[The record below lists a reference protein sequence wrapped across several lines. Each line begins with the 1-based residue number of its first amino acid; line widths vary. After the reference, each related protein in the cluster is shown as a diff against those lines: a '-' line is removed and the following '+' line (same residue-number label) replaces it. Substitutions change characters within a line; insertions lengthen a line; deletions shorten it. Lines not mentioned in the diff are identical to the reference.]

1 MRIFTLS
8 IILSVSTVICN
19 DSTNYHEQTDYLN
32 KYFQKIH
39 HTELDDNVLVFV
51 MQPNSCGAC
60 SKESVA
66 FIQQVFEKNS
76 TPQTFIINGDKKVD
90 ILKAQLQQLPNAN
103 IIVDSTRQIDR
114 YGFLHVDDALIEV
127 ENGQITFIE
136 SIKDETL
143 SKLKR
148 RYKR

>member
-1 MRIFTLS
+1 MRIFILS
-8 IILSVSTVICN
+8 IVLSISTATCN
-19 DSTNYHEQTDYLN
+19 DKTDYQEQTEYLN

-39 HTELDDNVLVFV
+39 HTDLNDNELLFV
-51 MQPNSCGAC
+51 MQPSSCGAC

-66 FIQQVFEKNS
+66 FIQQVFQENN

-90 ILKAQLQQLPNAN
+90 VLKAQLQQLPNST

-127 ENGQITFIE
+127 KDGAITFME
-136 SIKDETL
+136 SINDETFP
-143 SKLKR
+143 KLKR

>member
-1 MRIFTLS
+1 MRIFILS
-8 IILSVSTVICN
+8 IILSVSTNICDNKN
-19 DSTNYHEQTDYLN
+19 DYQEQTDYLN
-32 KYFQKIH
+32 KYFQKIQYSKVA
-39 HTELDDNVLVFV
+39 DNQLIFV

-66 FIQQVFEKNS
+66 FIQQVFDGHD
-76 TPQTFIINGDKKVD
+76 TPQTFIINGNEKIDF
-90 ILKAQLQQLPNAN
+90 LQAQLQQLPNST
-103 IIVDSTRQIDR
+103 IIVDSTQQIDR

-127 ENGQITFIE
+127 KDGEITFME
-136 SIKDETL
+136 SIKDETF